1 MSNTFFINLYIFYNI
16 LNNIR
21 NKFKVIFYYYLNIN
35 ILYNIYSGGNFEILY
50 IFDTNIHHYI
60 YVFLLWEKINYSK
73 KKNIKNF

>member
-60 YVFLLWEKINYSK
+60 YVFLL
-73 KKNIKNF
+73 